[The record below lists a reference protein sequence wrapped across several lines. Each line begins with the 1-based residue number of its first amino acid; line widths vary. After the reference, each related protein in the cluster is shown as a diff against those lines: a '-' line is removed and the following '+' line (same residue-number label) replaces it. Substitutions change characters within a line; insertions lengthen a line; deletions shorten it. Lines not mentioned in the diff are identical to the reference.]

1 MSFGQ
6 GLKSQIDLSS
16 NDFPSVASYLI
27 LDKYLSFFSVFC
39 FLLLENGSIKI
50 DCFLEGVKKK
60 DFLGLWP

>member
-16 NDFPSVASYLI
+16 NGFPSVASYLI
-27 LDKYLSFFSVFC
+27 LDEYLSFFSVFC

-50 DCFLEGVKKK
+50 DCFLEGGKKE
-60 DFLGLWP
+60 FLGLWP